1 MTLFTVGWPV
11 EPNSNFRRHFLG
23 LLLCNEAQAA
33 ALLSVLRA
41 EFSRTCRYVTHF
53 TKKAARQFEFE
64 KKIKL
69 SYFDNNLAPKASR
82 N

>member
-1 MTLFTVGWPV
+1 MTLFTVGSAV
-11 EPNSNFRRHFLG
+11 EPYSNFRRHFLG

-41 EFSRTCRYVTHF
+41 EFNRTCRYVTHF
-53 TKKAARQFEFE
+53 TKKKLLVNLNL

-69 SYFDNNLAPKASR
+69 SYFDNNLAPKA
-82 N
+82 

>member
-1 MTLFTVGWPV
+1 MTLFTVGCPV

-53 TKKAARQFEFE
+53 TKKKLLVNLNL
-64 KKIKL
+64 KK
-69 SYFDNNLAPKASR
+69 NKAVVF
-82 N
+82 